1 MHRTGLAFLRSSP
14 MAMAL
19 ASLLTCRVMLFMLVI
34 IISFLALYEPI
45 NFIYGNKAHNKSGKK
60 FALPPRYRFY
70 FSFLFALRFKTNFAF
85 AFVSL
90 VNSFFPLFAVVYE
103 VGEQA
108 AHQFTFGLT
117 EIGQGQSFVHLVNP
131 HIIGNLPTLE
141 DIFLAEPLGQF
152 VLGHGAQIA
161 LAHFVV
167 DVQDDFKLLDFLHS
181 YFLSGSKAIQIFLG
195 KAHNNNHKDIYGYY
209 IGFAV
214 FSCWC

>member
-19 ASLLTCRVMLFMLVI
+19 ASLLTCRVMLLKFFI
-34 IISFLALYEPI
+34 IISFLAQCEPI

-70 FSFLFALRFKTNFAF
+70 FSFLFALRFKTNFAC
-85 AFVSL
+85 SLL
-90 VNSFFPLFAVVYE
+90 VNSFFPLFTVVYE

-108 AHQFTFGLT
+108 AHQFAFGLT

-141 DIFLAEPLGQF
+141 DICFAEPFGQF

-167 DVQDDFKLLDFLHS
+167 DVENDLEFFNLFHS
-181 YFLSGSKAIQIFLG
+181 CFLSG
-195 KAHNNNHKDIYGYY
+195 
-209 IGFAV
+209 V
-214 FSCWC
+214 

>member
-19 ASLLTCRVMLFMLVI
+19 ASLLTCRVKFFI
-34 IISFLALYEPI
+34 IISFLAQSEPI

-90 VNSFFPLFAVVYE
+90 VNSFFPLFAIVHK

-108 AHQFTFGLT
+108 AHQFAFGLT
-117 EIGQGQSFVHLVNP
+117 EIGQGQSLVHLVNP

-141 DIFLAEPLGQF
+141 DIFLAEPFGQF
-152 VLGHGAQIA
+152 VLGHSAQIA
-161 LAHFVV
+161 LAHFVI
-167 DVQDDFKLLDFLHS
+167 DVENDLEFLDFFHS
-181 YFLSGSKAIQIFLG
+181 CFLSG
-195 KAHNNNHKDIYGYY
+195 
-209 IGFAV
+209 V
-214 FSCWC
+214 